1 MANQTQNLAAML
13 ENFEGVQK
21 AYGLAME
28 SAGSATQENTR
39 YMESLVA
46 KTANLKAAFEDLV
59 LGDGGIHDFIASA
72 LDTGTAILE
81 GLQNPVV
88 QTTIEIV
95 ALATV
100 IRNLNQLLKLKA
112 FAGIAQILPQITAS
126 ISDIVF
132 AFSTLGAKSGLK
144 LIGVE
149 LQSLLG
155 STLSVA
161 GAASGIVAAFAIMY
175 KNLKKEVKDYKEE
188 LEGITPGYQGLETIQ
203 KQAEE
208 TAKTLELS
216 KQEFEETSSKVEEY
230 QNTLEVLGSK
240 TNRTKTE
247 EEQLQA
253 ALKGINAIF
262 PSLNASIDSNT
273 GMLNLE
279 GGVVSELTVAY
290 EKLATAK
297 ALAMEISAK
306 ESEWT
311 ALTNSLNALDDQIEQ
326 INKDYS
332 KVDSFWNWY
341 GAGGPVKGG
350 ASYGFG
356 RDYVYTMTYRD
367 KNKELKELEKQ
378 RSAITSQL
386 DDLRRSQNSLQYD
399 ISENVSD
406 FLQNAFT
413 SKGSGSAAFGDG
425 EDGLEKSCKKAEDA
439 LKKLKSS
446 FDEIISVIEHKI
458 SLDQQ
463 AGASTEEQI
472 QAYKDLQTETHRQA
486 QVYRSMG
493 LSETHEYIR
502 SLQKLWWQYYD
513 TIQDLQKKAYE
524 EEISYQ
530 KNLVSALSF
539 YADEQ
544 KTSLDKQ
551 IEALNEELQ
560 ALEDQND
567 EREKALELTKAQQ
580 NLEDARKQKIRVYQK
595 GQGWT
600 WVSDPRKVAEAE
612 EELESIQRE
621 RALEDE
627 KQAIQDRIDAYEKQ
641 KQAWS
646 DVVSDYGKYQ
656 NRLELEMQLGT
667 TIEKAI
673 FGDRTKNIENFKDA
687 YIKAINSMITAQQKL
702 NEMND
707 VKTTLPSESMIGG
720 TGGSIAGAT
729 TTGGGGGGVNKY
741 SSSDDRSVMEAK
753 MKANSKAW
761 HTADSATRKKL
772 ESENQKIGKALGMK
786 YTSSTG
792 KWAYASG
799 TTGMPSTQLALVGE
813 RGAEL
818 GIFPRGTGIVPHN
831 LTENLMEIGKYSMNQ
846 LKTILGRPSGTID
859 KSSHISINEVRVN
872 SNNADNFVRQL
883 QNMVFNQK

>member
-1 MANQTQNLAAML
+1 ML

-21 AYGLAME
+21 AYDLAME
-28 SAGSATQENTR
+28 SAGSATQENAR
-39 YMESLVA
+39 YMESLEA

-59 LGDGGIHDFIASA
+59 LGDGGIHDFIAFT
-72 LDTGTAILE
+72 LDAGTAILE

-88 QTTIEIV
+88 QLTIELV
-95 ALATV
+95 ALTAV
-100 IRNLNQLLKLKA
+100 VRDLDKLLALNAVSKLGAAIKE
-112 FAGIAQILPQITAS
+112 IYTA
-126 ISDIVF
+126 ISV
-132 AFSTLGAKSGLK
+132 LGAKGGIKML
-144 LIGVE
+144 GYE
-149 LQSLLG
+149 LVDLLG
-155 STLSVA
+155 GTLSVA
-161 GAASGIVAAFAIMY
+161 TAGASIISAFVIMFA
-175 KNLKKEVKDYKEE
+175 KLEKGVEDYKEE
-188 LEGITPGYQGLETIQ
+188 IESLTPDYQGLETIQ

-230 QNTLEVLGSK
+230 QKTLETLGSK
-240 TNRTKTE
+240 TNRTKSE

-326 INKDYS
+326 INKDYAE
-332 KVDSFWNWY
+332 VDSFWNWY
-341 GAGGPVKGG
+341 GVGGPVKGG

-356 RDYVYTMTYRD
+356 RDYTYTMAYRD

-386 DDLRRSQNSLQYD
+386 DDLRRSQNSLQHD

-413 SKGSGSAAFGDG
+413 PKSSGSGRRD
-425 EDGLEKSCKKAEDA
+425 DDDDPDKSSKKAEDA

-446 FDEIISVIEHKI
+446 FDEIISVMEHKI
-458 SLDQQ
+458 SLDKQ

-513 TIQDLQKKAYE
+513 TIQELQKKAYE

-560 ALEDQND
+560 ALENQND

-627 KQAIQDRIDAYEKQ
+627 KRAIQDRIDAYEKQ

-720 TGGSIAGAT
+720 TSGGGATAT
-729 TTGGGGGGVNKY
+729 TTGGGGGGGVNKY

-761 HTADSATRKKL
+761 HGADSATKKKL

-818 GIFPRGTGIVPHN
+818 GIFPQGTGIIPHN
-831 LTENLMEIGKYSMNQ
+831 LTQNLMEIGKYSMNQ
-846 LKTILGRPSGTID
+846 LKAILSKPSGSID
-859 KSSHISINEVRVN
+859 KSSHIAINELKVN
-872 SNNADNFVRQL
+872 SNSADNFVRQL
-883 QNMVFNQK
+883 QNMVFNQR

>member
-21 AYGLAME
+21 AYDLAME
-28 SAGSATQENTR
+28 SAGSATQENAR
-39 YMESLVA
+39 YMESLGA
-46 KTANLKAAFEDLV
+46 KAHTLKLTFEDLV
-59 LGDGGIHDFIASA
+59 LGDGGIHDLIAFS
-72 LDTGTAILE
+72 LDAGTAILK
-81 GLQNPVV
+81 GLQNPAV
-88 QTTIEIV
+88 QAALGVITLSKAIRELYAVLEAGKLGKGLAAV
-95 ALATV
+95 ATEV
-100 IRNLNQLLKLKA
+100 KFIGEA
-112 FAGIAQILPQITAS
+112 FAS
-126 ISDIVF
+126 W
-132 AFSTLGAKSGLK
+132 GAKEGLEYMG
-144 LIGVE
+144 LRI
-149 LQSLLG
+149 QDLLG
-155 STLSVA
+155 STKMVA
-161 GAASGIVAAFAIMY
+161 GAASGIVAAFVIMFAR
-175 KNLKKEVKDYKEE
+175 LHKETKDYKAEIE
-188 LEGITPGYQGLETIQ
+188 SLTPEYQGLETIQ

-208 TAKTLELS
+208 TAKTLEMS
-216 KQEFEETSSKVEEY
+216 QQEFKETASEVKGY
-230 QNTLEVLGSK
+230 QNTLETLGYK
-240 TNRTKTE
+240 TNRTEAE
-247 EEQLQA
+247 EKRLQA
-253 ALKGINAIF
+253 ALAGINSIF

-279 GGVVSELTVAY
+279 GSVVAQLTSSY
-290 EKLATAK
+290 EQLAAAKATA
-297 ALAMEISAK
+297 MQISAK
-306 ESEWT
+306 ESEVE
-311 ALTNSLNALDDQIEQ
+311 ALKKDWYAVQKQIRRITGDFDERNQ
-326 INKDYS
+326 S
-332 KVDSFWNWY
+332 
-341 GAGGPVKGG
+341 GMPVLWPGG
-350 ASYGFG
+350 ASYGLG
-356 RDYVYTMTYRD
+356 RDWAYSWTGSG
-367 KNKELKELEKQ
+367 KSKEYDEVSDALTKAELELNDLKKKQSDQLKE
-378 RSAITSQL
+378 I
-386 DDLRRSQNSLQYD
+386 
-399 ISENVSD
+399 SD
-406 FLQNAFT
+406 FWLNAFT
-413 SKGSGSAAFGDG
+413 PKGSGSAAFGDG
-425 EDGLEKSCKKAEDA
+425 DDGLEKSSKKAEDA

-446 FDEIISVIEHKI
+446 FDEIISVMEHKI
-458 SLDQQ
+458 SLDKQ

-513 TIQDLQKKAYE
+513 TIQELQKKAYE

-560 ALEDQND
+560 ALENQND

-627 KQAIQDRIDAYEKQ
+627 KQAIQDRIDAYENQ

-720 TGGSIAGAT
+720 TSGGGAVAT
-729 TTGGGGGGVNKY
+729 TTGGGGGGGVNKY

-761 HTADSATRKKL
+761 HGADSVTKKKL

-818 GIFPRGTGIVPHN
+818 GIFPQGTGIIPHN
-831 LTENLMEIGKYSMNQ
+831 LTQNLMEIGKYSMNQ
-846 LKTILGRPSGTID
+846 LRAILSKPGGSID
-859 KSSHISINEVRVN
+859 KSSHITINELKVN
-872 SNNADNFVRQL
+872 SNSADNFVRQL
-883 QNMVFNQK
+883 QNMVFNQR

>member
-21 AYGLAME
+21 AYDLAME
-28 SAGSATQENTR
+28 SAGSATQENAR
-39 YMESLVA
+39 YMESLEA

-59 LGDGGIHDFIASA
+59 LGDGGIHDFIAFT
-72 LDTGTAILE
+72 LDAGTAILE

-88 QTTIEIV
+88 QLTIELV
-95 ALATV
+95 ALTAV
-100 IRNLNQLLKLKA
+100 VRDLDKLLALNAVSKLGAAIKE
-112 FAGIAQILPQITAS
+112 IYTA
-126 ISDIVF
+126 ISV
-132 AFSTLGAKSGLK
+132 LGAKGGIQML
-144 LIGVE
+144 GYE
-149 LQSLLG
+149 LADLLG
-155 STLSVA
+155 GTLSVA
-161 GAASGIVAAFAIMY
+161 TAGASIISAFVIMFA
-175 KNLKKEVKDYKEE
+175 KLEKGVEDYKEE
-188 LEGITPGYQGLETIQ
+188 LEGLTPGYQGLETIQ

-230 QNTLEVLGSK
+230 QKTLETLGSK
-240 TNRTKTE
+240 TNRTKSE

-326 INKDYS
+326 INKDYAE
-332 KVDSFWNWY
+332 VDSFWNWY
-341 GAGGPVKGG
+341 GVGGPVKGG

-356 RDYVYTMTYRD
+356 RDYTYTMAYRD

-386 DDLRRSQNSLQYD
+386 DDLRRSQNSLQHD

-406 FLQNAFT
+406 FLQNAFAP
-413 SKGSGSAAFGDG
+413 KGIGSAAFGDDG
-425 EDGLEKSCKKAEDA
+425 DGLDKSSKRAEDA

-446 FDEIISVIEHKI
+446 FDEIISVMEHKI
-458 SLDQQ
+458 SLDKQ

-513 TIQDLQKKAYE
+513 TIQELQKKAYE

-560 ALEDQND
+560 ALENQND

-627 KQAIQDRIDAYEKQ
+627 KQAIQDRIDAYENQ

-720 TGGSIAGAT
+720 TSGGGAVAT

-761 HTADSATRKKL
+761 HGADSATKKKL

-818 GIFPRGTGIVPHN
+818 GIFPQGTGIIPHN
-831 LTENLMEIGKYSMNQ
+831 LTQNLMEIGKYSMNQ
-846 LKTILGRPSGTID
+846 LKAILSKPSGSID
-859 KSSHISINEVRVN
+859 KSSHITIKELKVN

-883 QNMVFNQK
+883 QNMVFNQR

>member
-1 MANQTQNLAAML
+1 ML

-21 AYGLAME
+21 AYSLAMD
-28 SAGSATQENTR
+28 SAGSATQENAR
-39 YMESLVA
+39 YMESLEA
-46 KTANLKAAFEDLV
+46 KTANLKASFTDLV
-59 LGDGGIHDFIASA
+59 LGEGGIHDLIAFS
-72 LDTGTAILE
+72 LDAGTALLD

-88 QTTIEIV
+88 QTTIEIIALTAAMNNLNKV
-95 ALATV
+95 LGAGLATKFLGT
-100 IRNLNQLLKLKA
+100 IK
-112 FAGIAQILPQITAS
+112 GLPQA
-126 ISDIVF
+126 
-132 AFSTLGAKSGLK
+132 LGAFVSSGGLA
-144 LIGVE
+144 V
-149 LQSLLG
+149 
-155 STLSVA
+155 
-161 GAASGIVAAFAIMY
+161 GIVAALAVSFMKLHKATM
-175 KNLKKEVKDYKEE
+175 DYKSDIESFTPE
-188 LEGITPGYQGLETIQ
+188 YQSFDTLQQKIEDTNESLEYSET
-203 KQAEE
+203 
-208 TAKTLELS
+208 
-216 KQEFEETSSKVEEY
+216 EFENNKTKVAEY
-230 QNTLEVLGSK
+230 TDILMQLGY
-240 TNRTKTE
+240 TTDRTKE
-247 EEQLQA
+247 ENTKLNEAIENLN
-253 ALKGINAIF
+253 KIF
-262 PSLNASIDSNT
+262 PSLNLAIDATTGQLNKEQSFVQGLSQAYIDLAKNKLIAARIEATEMAIADIELSQEAISKQQAITEKHAKSAAEKAGYAGSSSSFWDRVTAGTLAVTGRAESTFVSDYKYGVTSALKSREATKLSKEHDRLTKELDELRKKEAEITKGLNETSDEYKKAFASVASIGSEDYDS
-273 GMLNLE
+273 
-279 GGVVSELTVAY
+279 
-290 EKLATAK
+290 
-297 ALAMEISAK
+297 
-306 ESEWT
+306 
-311 ALTNSLNALDDQIEQ
+311 D
-326 INKDYS
+326 
-332 KVDSFWNWY
+332 
-341 GAGGPVKGG
+341 GAG
-350 ASYGFG
+350 ASSIG
-356 RDYVYTMTYRD
+356 
-367 KNKELKELEKQ
+367 
-378 RSAITSQL
+378 
-386 DDLRRSQNSLQYD
+386 
-399 ISENVSD
+399 
-406 FLQNAFT
+406 
-413 SKGSGSAAFGDG
+413 GSGA
-425 EDGLEKSCKKAEDA
+425 KKTKDA
-439 LKKLKSS
+439 LKELKSS
-446 FDEIISVIEHKI
+446 FDDIIAVMEHKI
-458 SLDQQ
+458 SIDKK
-463 AGASTEEQI
+463 AGASIDEQI
-472 QAYKDLQTETHRQA
+472 KSYQQLQAETHRQA
-486 QVYRSMG
+486 ETYRQMG
-493 LSETHEYIR
+493 LSDTHEYVR
-502 SLQKLWWQYYD
+502 KLQNLWWQYYD
-513 TIQDLQKKAYE
+513 TIQDLQKQAYE
-524 EEISYQ
+524 NEVSYQ
-530 KNLVSALSF
+530 KDLISALGF
-539 YADEQ
+539 YSSEQ
-544 KTSLDKQ
+544 QSSIDKQ
-551 IEALNEELQ
+551 IDALNQELQ
-560 ALEDQND
+560 ALENQND

-580 NLEDARKQKIRVYQK
+580 ALEDARKQKIRVYQK

-612 EELESIQRE
+612 EELESIQRD

-641 KQAWS
+641 KQAWA

-707 VKTTLPSESMIGG
+707 VKTTLPSESMVGG

-729 TTGGGGGGVNKY
+729 TTGGGGGGGVNKY

>member
-21 AYGLAME
+21 AYDLAME
-28 SAGSATQENTR
+28 SAGSATQENAR
-39 YMESLVA
+39 YMESLEA

-59 LGDGGIHDFIASA
+59 LGDGGIHDFIAFT
-72 LDTGTAILE
+72 LDAGTAILE

-88 QTTIEIV
+88 QLTIELV
-95 ALATV
+95 ALTAV
-100 IRNLNQLLKLKA
+100 VRDLDKLLALNAVSKLGAAIKE
-112 FAGIAQILPQITAS
+112 IYTA
-126 ISDIVF
+126 ISV
-132 AFSTLGAKSGLK
+132 LGAKGGIQML
-144 LIGVE
+144 GYE
-149 LQSLLG
+149 LADLLG
-155 STLSVA
+155 GTLSVA
-161 GAASGIVAAFAIMY
+161 TAGASIISAFVIMFA
-175 KNLKKEVKDYKEE
+175 KLEKGVEDYKEE
-188 LEGITPGYQGLETIQ
+188 IESLTPDYQGLETIQ

-230 QNTLEVLGSK
+230 QKTLETLGSK
-240 TNRTKTE
+240 TNRTKSE

-262 PSLNASIDSNT
+262 PSLNASIDSST

-326 INKDYS
+326 INKDYAE
-332 KVDSFWNWY
+332 VDSFWNWY
-341 GAGGPVKGG
+341 GVGGPVKGG

-356 RDYVYTMTYRD
+356 RDYTYTMAYRD

-386 DDLRRSQNSLQYD
+386 GDLRRSQNSLQHD

-413 SKGSGSAAFGDG
+413 PKSSGSGLGD
-425 EDGLEKSCKKAEDA
+425 DDDDPDKSSKKAEDA

-446 FDEIISVIEHKI
+446 FDEIISVMEYKI
-458 SLDQQ
+458 SLDKR

-513 TIQDLQKKAYE
+513 TIQELQKKAYE

-560 ALEDQND
+560 ALENQND

-627 KQAIQDRIDAYEKQ
+627 KQAIQDRIDAYENQ

-707 VKTTLPSESMIGG
+707 IKTTLPSESMIGG
-720 TGGSIAGAT
+720 TSGGGATAT
-729 TTGGGGGGVNKY
+729 TTGGGGGGGVNKY

-761 HTADSATRKKL
+761 HGADSATKKKL

-818 GIFPRGTGIVPHN
+818 GIFPQGTGIIPHN
-831 LTENLMEIGKYSMNQ
+831 LTQNLMEIGKYSMNQ
-846 LKTILGRPSGTID
+846 LKAILSKPGGSID
-859 KSSHISINEVRVN
+859 KSSHITINELKVN
-872 SNNADNFVRQL
+872 SNSADNFVRQL
-883 QNMVFNQK
+883 QNMVFNQR

>member
-21 AYGLAME
+21 AYDLAME
-28 SAGSATQENTR
+28 SAGSATQENAR
-39 YMESLVA
+39 YMESLGA
-46 KTANLKAAFEDLV
+46 KAHTLKLTFEDLV
-59 LGDGGIHDFIASA
+59 LGDGGIHDFIAVT
-72 LDTGTAILE
+72 LDAGTAILK
-81 GLQNPVV
+81 GLQNPAVQATLKVV
-88 QTTIEIV
+88 TLTAVILELNKAIKGIKLWDIGKIYDKDGV
-95 ALATV
+95 GGLLA
-100 IRNLNQLLKLKA
+100 KLGA
-112 FAGIAQILPQITAS
+112 A
-126 ISDIVF
+126 
-132 AFSTLGAKSGLK
+132 AKSGK
-144 LIGVE
+144 LFATIGSSLASAFPVAIFSSYIVAFEKLHKATMDYKADLENLTPDYQSFDTLQKKIEETNKTFEYSEAEISVTDDKVKEYTATLVE
-149 LQSLLG
+149 LG
-155 STLSVA
+155 YSTNRTDKENKQLKDTINAINKVFPNLNLTIDETTGQLNKEIGFVRGLSDAYLTLAKSKLVA
-161 GAASGIVAAFAIMY
+161 SKIEATQTALAEIELAQEAVDKQLELNNKQADLAAESN
-175 KNLKKEVKDYKEE
+175 KNLTFWDRVSIGTNAVLREGTGFSVSDYK
-188 LEGITPGYQGLETIQ
+188 YGLTY
-203 KQAEE
+203 AL
-208 TAKTLELS
+208 KTHESSKLS
-216 KQEFEETSSKVEEY
+216 KQSEELKKQLEEY
-230 QNTLEVLGSK
+230 QDLAESVTKEIEALG
-240 TNRTKTE
+240 E
-247 EEQLQA
+247 EYQDL
-253 ALKGINAIF
+253 
-262 PSLNASIDSNT
+262 LNSS
-273 GMLNLE
+273 
-279 GGVVSELTVAY
+279 S
-290 EKLATAK
+290 
-297 ALAMEISAK
+297 
-306 ESEWT
+306 
-311 ALTNSLNALDDQIEQ
+311 
-326 INKDYS
+326 
-332 KVDSFWNWY
+332 
-341 GAGGPVKGG
+341 
-350 ASYGFG
+350 
-356 RDYVYTMTYRD
+356 
-367 KNKELKELEKQ
+367 
-378 RSAITSQL
+378 
-386 DDLRRSQNSLQYD
+386 
-399 ISENVSD
+399 
-406 FLQNAFT
+406 
-413 SKGSGSAAFGDG
+413 SGSPPDDDRGDG
-425 EDGLEKSCKKAEDA
+425 GGGGGNGSKKAEDA

-446 FDEIISVIEHKI
+446 FDEIISVMEHKI
-458 SLDQQ
+458 SLDKQ

-513 TIQDLQKKAYE
+513 TIQELQKKAYE

-560 ALEDQND
+560 ALENQND

-627 KQAIQDRIDAYEKQ
+627 KQAIQDRIDAYENQ

-707 VKTTLPSESMIGG
+707 IKTTLPSESMIGG
-720 TGGSIAGAT
+720 TSGGGATAT
-729 TTGGGGGGVNKY
+729 TTGGGGGGGVNKY

-761 HTADSATRKKL
+761 HGADSATKKKL

-818 GIFPRGTGIVPHN
+818 GIFPQGTGIIPHN
-831 LTENLMEIGKYSMNQ
+831 LTQNLMEIGKYSMNQ
-846 LKTILGRPSGTID
+846 LKAILSKPGGSID
-859 KSSHISINEVRVN
+859 KSSHITINELKVN
-872 SNNADNFVRQL
+872 SNSADNFVRQL
-883 QNMVFNQK
+883 QNMVFNQR

>member
-21 AYGLAME
+21 AYDLAME
-28 SAGSATQENTR
+28 SAGSATQENAR
-39 YMESLVA
+39 YMESLEA

-59 LGDGGIHDFIASA
+59 LGDGGIHDFIAFT
-72 LDTGTAILE
+72 LDAGTAILE

-88 QTTIEIV
+88 QLTIELV
-95 ALATV
+95 ALTAV
-100 IRNLNQLLKLKA
+100 VRDLDKLLALNAVSKLGAAIKE
-112 FAGIAQILPQITAS
+112 IYTA
-126 ISDIVF
+126 ISV
-132 AFSTLGAKSGLK
+132 LGAKGGIKML
-144 LIGVE
+144 GYE
-149 LQSLLG
+149 LVDLLG
-155 STLSVA
+155 GTLSVA
-161 GAASGIVAAFAIMY
+161 TAGASIISAFVIMFA
-175 KNLKKEVKDYKEE
+175 KLEKGVEDYKEE
-188 LEGITPGYQGLETIQ
+188 IESLTPDYQGLETIQ

-230 QNTLEVLGSK
+230 QKTLETLGSK
-240 TNRTKTE
+240 TNRTKSE

-326 INKDYS
+326 INKDYAE
-332 KVDSFWNWY
+332 VDSFWNWY
-341 GAGGPVKGG
+341 GVGGPVKGG

-356 RDYVYTMTYRD
+356 RDYTYTMAYRD

-386 DDLRRSQNSLQYD
+386 DDLRRSQNSLQHD

-413 SKGSGSAAFGDG
+413 PKSSGSGRRD
-425 EDGLEKSCKKAEDA
+425 DDDDPDKSSKKAEDA

-446 FDEIISVIEHKI
+446 FDEIISVMEHKI
-458 SLDQQ
+458 SLDKQ

-513 TIQDLQKKAYE
+513 TIQELQKKAYE

-560 ALEDQND
+560 ALENQND

-627 KQAIQDRIDAYEKQ
+627 KRAIQDRIDAYEKQ

-720 TGGSIAGAT
+720 TSGGGATAT
-729 TTGGGGGGVNKY
+729 TTGGGGGGGVNKY

-761 HTADSATRKKL
+761 HGADSATKKKL

-818 GIFPRGTGIVPHN
+818 GIFPQGTGIIPHN
-831 LTENLMEIGKYSMNQ
+831 LTQNLMEIGKYSMNQ
-846 LKTILGRPSGTID
+846 LKAILSKPSGSID
-859 KSSHISINEVRVN
+859 KSSHIAINELKVN
-872 SNNADNFVRQL
+872 SNSADNFVRQL
-883 QNMVFNQK
+883 QNMVFNQR